1 MQTVHVLDK
10 ARVNYLLEAI
20 AQLNE
25 AEFAEFEVG
34 FEQLALQRKTVVDAE
49 MAQLVAKHRLP
60 LRQQL
65 RVRELLFK
73 NCEGMLTDAEE
84 AELDLYMDKMD
95 QALEATSDELLAL
108 AEQRKHQQKNGDMSI
123 SFNQK
128 F

>member
-1 MQTVHVLDK
+1 MQAVQVLDK

-34 FEQLALQRKTVVDAE
+34 FEQLALQRKTVLDAE
-49 MAQLVAKHRLP
+49 IAQLVAKHRLP

-65 RVRELLFK
+65 RVQELLFK
-73 NCEGMLTDAEE
+73 NREDMLTEAEE

-95 QALEATSDELLAL
+95 QALEATADELLAL
-108 AEQRKHQQKNGDMSI
+108 AEQRKQQ
-123 SFNQK
+123 
-128 F
+128 